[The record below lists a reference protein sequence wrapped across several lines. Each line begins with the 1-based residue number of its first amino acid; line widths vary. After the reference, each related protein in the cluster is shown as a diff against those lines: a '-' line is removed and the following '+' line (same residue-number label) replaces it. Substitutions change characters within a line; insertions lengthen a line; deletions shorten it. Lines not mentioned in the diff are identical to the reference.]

1 MTAQPMWY
9 WAHFKRGGKSLQRS
23 HYSKSKKSKTKGKHM
38 SRTYKAVQA
47 TQPGK
52 LEVVERAIIE
62 PAFGQVRIRVEAC
75 GVCHSDAITVEGGFP
90 GLTYPRVPGHEVI
103 GKIEAIGPGVQGWK
117 EGQRVGVG
125 FMGGHCGHC
134 GNCRRG
140 DFVNCQNQPISGVH
154 SDGGYAEMMI
164 AQASGLAAIPDDLL
178 SSEAAPLLCAG
189 LTTFNAL
196 RNSKARPGELV
207 AIQGVGGLGH
217 LGIQFARRMG
227 FRVAAIA
234 RGSEKESLAKELGA
248 HHYIDAKVQEPGAAL
263 QALGGARLILATA
276 ANSKSMSPLLGGLAP
291 RGQLILAGA
300 GGDEPI
306 SINPVPLLFGMRS
319 LAGTMTGSS
328 IDAEDTLSFSS
339 LQQIR
344 PMIETLP
351 LANAAEAYGRMMRN
365 EARFRIVLVTG
376 APTKPHHAHQFQPP
390 V

>member
-1 MTAQPMWY
+1 MRTEQP
-9 WAHFKRGGKSLQRS
+9 KQ
-23 HYSKSKKSKTKGKHM
+23 HM
-38 SRTYKAVQA
+38 SRTYKAVPA

-52 LEVVERAIIE
+52 LEIVERSIVE

-90 GLTYPRVPGHEVI
+90 GLTFPRVPGHEVI

-134 GNCRRG
+134 ESCRRG

-154 SDGGYAEMMI
+154 SDGGCAEMMI

-178 SSEAAPLLCAG
+178 PIEAAPLLCTG
-189 LTTFNAL
+189 LTTFNGL

-227 FRVAAIA
+227 FQVVAIA
-234 RGSEKESLAKELGA
+234 RGSEKEALARKLGA
-248 HHYIDAKVQEPGAAL
+248 HNYIGSNAQDPAAAL

-276 ANSKSMSPLLGGLAP
+276 ANSKSMSSLLGGLAP
-291 RGQLILAGA
+291 RGQLIVA
-300 GGDEPI
+300 
-306 SINPVPLLFGMRS
+306 
-319 LAGTMTGSS
+319 
-328 IDAEDTLSFSS
+328 
-339 LQQIR
+339 
-344 PMIETLP
+344 
-351 LANAAEAYGRMMRN
+351 
-365 EARFRIVLVTG
+365 
-376 APTKPHHAHQFQPP
+376 
-390 V
+390 

>member
-1 MTAQPMWY
+1 MRGLAWTEAKTRSTMRY
-9 WAHFKRGGKSLQRS
+9 WADFKRGGNDYSS
-23 HYSKSKKSKTKGKHM
+23 HFTATAKDKRNTM

-75 GVCHSDAITVEGGFP
+75 GVCHSDALAVEGSFP
-90 GLTYPRVPGHEVI
+90 GLTFPRVPGHEVI

-134 GNCRRG
+134 ANCRRG
-140 DFVNCQNQPISGVH
+140 DFVNCQNQPISGIH

-178 SSEAAPLLCAG
+178 STEAAPLLCAG

-234 RGSEKESLAKELGA
+234 RGSARESLAK
-248 HHYIDAKVQEPGAAL
+248 K
-263 QALGGARLILATA
+263 LGGRIITLTPRFRSRLPCFKRRPE
-276 ANSKSMSPLLGGLAP
+276 NF
-291 RGQLILAGA
+291 RGQLIVAGT

-306 SINPVPLLFGMRS
+306 SVAPVP
-319 LAGTMTGSS
+319 
-328 IDAEDTLSFSS
+328 
-339 LQQIR
+339 
-344 PMIETLP
+344 
-351 LANAAEAYGRMMRN
+351 
-365 EARFRIVLVTG
+365 
-376 APTKPHHAHQFQPP
+376 
-390 V
+390 

>member
-1 MTAQPMWY
+1 
-9 WAHFKRGGKSLQRS
+9 
-23 HYSKSKKSKTKGKHM
+23 M

-52 LEVVERAIIE
+52 LEVVERAMIE

-75 GVCHSDAITVEGGFP
+75 GVCHSDALTVEGGFP
-90 GLTYPRVPGHEVI
+90 GLTFPRVPGHEVI
-103 GKIEAIGPGVQGWK
+103 GKIEARGPGVQGWK

-134 GNCRRG
+134 ENCRRG
-140 DFVNCQNQPISGVH
+140 DFVNCQHQPISGAH

-164 AQASGLAAIPDDLL
+164 AQASGIAAIPDDLL
-178 SSEAAPLLCAG
+178 STEAAPLLCAG

-234 RGSEKESLAKELGA
+234 RGSEKESLAKKLGA
-248 HHYIDAKVQEPGAAL
+248 HHYLDAKIQEPVAAL

-291 RGQLILAGA
+291 RGQLIVAGA
-300 GGDEPI
+300 D
-306 SINPVPLLFGMRS
+306 
-319 LAGTMTGSS
+319 
-328 IDAEDTLSFSS
+328 
-339 LQQIR
+339 
-344 PMIETLP
+344 
-351 LANAAEAYGRMMRN
+351 
-365 EARFRIVLVTG
+365 
-376 APTKPHHAHQFQPP
+376 
-390 V
+390 